1 MEIPNLKNI
10 PHSRLTVNTFR
21 GYHKGLKIGDGEF
34 SYMENL
40 TSDCYPV
47 LATRQG
53 RKIVARP
60 EKPLGLCGKDA
71 LCYIDGSAFV
81 MNDYRLELGLS
92 DEPKDLVSMG
102 AYVIIF
108 PDKKY
113 VNTADLSDFGDMEA
127 EFMSHGAVSFSLCDI
142 QGRDYAV
149 SVAGTTYAGVF
160 NTLNS
165 TENAK
170 KKHITGCVPFF
181 FLIFELCVMWLV
193 IFLFCFQAFII
204 ILGKLSF
211 SKDMLSRRKIVHK
224 SKET

>member
-34 SYMENL
+34 SHMENL

-47 LATRQG
+47 LATRPG

-92 DEPKDLVSMG
+92 DEPKELVSMG

-113 VNTADLSDFGDMEA
+113 VNTADLSDHGDIEA
-127 EFMSHGAVSFSLCDI
+127 AFSAAGA
-142 QGRDYAV
+142 GY
-149 SVAGTTYAGVF
+149 
-160 NTLNS
+160 
-165 TENAK
+165 
-170 KKHITGCVPFF
+170 FF
-181 FLIFELCVMWLV
+181 R
-193 IFLFCFQAFII
+193 
-204 ILGKLSF
+204 
-211 SKDMLSRRKIVHK
+211 KDMQSVH
-224 SKET
+224 